1 MQISVDQWREKVE
14 NFNNLV
20 ASEFLHCTYD
30 ICSAYRKLTLVICSL
45 FLAIFHS
52 FAKFHSF
59 RVHNILVSFLF
70 LLIWYDFAAWSWPF
84 LILLSGDIEINPGP
98 KAVSGQSCF
107 NFSLEFKQYFSAQSL
122 QFFFLTADAL
132 VPNFDII
139 CLSETNFN
147 SER

>member
-59 RVHNILVSFLF
+59 RVRNILVSFLF

-84 LILLSGDIEINPGP
+84 LILLSGDIEKIQVQKLSLG
-98 KAVSGQSCF
+98 KVVSIFHWNLNSI
-107 NFSLEFKQYFSAQSL
+107 SAYNHTN
-122 QFFFLTADAL
+122 FFF
-132 VPNFDII
+132 
-139 CLSETNFN
+139 
-147 SER
+147 

>member
-59 RVHNILVSFLF
+59 RVRNILVSFLF

-84 LILLSGDIEINPGP
+84 LILLSGDIVINPGP
-98 KAVSGQSCF
+98 KAVSGQSVSIF
-107 NFSLEFKQYFSAQSL
+107 HWNLNSISAHNHTN
-122 QFFFLTADAL
+122 FFF
-132 VPNFDII
+132 
-139 CLSETNFN
+139 
-147 SER
+147 